1 MVVETRPLTAKLND
15 DEEEEVFARNSG
27 AALRFSSYC
36 FKYVQK
42 T

>member
-1 MVVETRPLTAKLND
+1 MVVETRPLTAKWNG
-15 DEEEEVFARNSG
+15 DEEEVLARNSG
-27 AALRFSSYC
+27 AALRLSSYC